1 MEALRWVQKNIAA
14 FGGDANK
21 VTIFGESAGG
31 MSVHFHVLSP
41 LSKGLFHA
49 AIAESGSA
57 LMPMFFQTE
66 GMLSKAQRMATAVG
80 CPTDNSEE
88 LVKCLRT
95 RDVKSIMINQP
106 SDVSNRRVLE
116 M

>member
-1 MEALRWVQKNIAA
+1 
-14 FGGDANK
+14 

-95 RDVKSIMINQP
+95 RDVKSILVNQP
-106 SDVSNRRVLE
+106 SDVSKRRMLE
-116 M
+116 MLSPRYECL

>member
-1 MEALRWVQKNIAA
+1 
-14 FGGDANK
+14 

-57 LMPMFFQTE
+57 LMPMFFQNE
-66 GMLSKAQRMATAVG
+66 GMLSKAQRMAAAVG
-80 CPTDNSEE
+80 CPTDNTEQ
-88 LVKCLRT
+88 LVNCLRT
-95 RDVKSIMINQP
+95 RDIKSIMVNQP
-106 SDVSNRRVLE
+106 SDVSKSNVKP
-116 M
+116 